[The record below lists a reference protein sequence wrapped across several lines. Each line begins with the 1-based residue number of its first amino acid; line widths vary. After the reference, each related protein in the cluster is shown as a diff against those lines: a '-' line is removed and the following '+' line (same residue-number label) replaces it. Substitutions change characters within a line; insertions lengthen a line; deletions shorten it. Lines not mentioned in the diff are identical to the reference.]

1 MVLLPLVP
9 RPLGSFR
16 QLLMAMQT
24 QGSVIAGAANAADAA
39 PGAAGAPAPPP
50 SAPAPP
56 SSPAG
61 CEAAS
66 DNEEDAGLALRF
78 GFHV

>member
-9 RPLGSFR
+9 RPLGR
-16 QLLMAMQT
+16 LRLLLHALPAPAVAQAVQT
-24 QGSVIAGAANAADAA
+24 PTDAPPPVA
-39 PGAAGAPAPPP
+39 PGAP
-50 SAPAPP
+50 
-56 SSPAG
+56 PAG

-66 DNEEDAGLALRF
+66 DDEHDAALALRF

>member
-9 RPLGSFR
+9 RPLGR
-16 QLLMAMQT
+16 MRLLLHALHAPAVAQAVQT
-24 QGSVIAGAANAADAA
+24 PTD
-39 PGAAGAPAPPP
+39 APPP
-50 SAPAPP
+50 PVAPGEP
-56 SSPAG
+56 PAG

-66 DNEEDAGLALRF
+66 DDEHDAALALRF